1 MDADLVEIVQIV
13 GPGLETFSDYAG
25 IVFPP
30 EVTADLFLR
39 ELLEGGPGTPA
50 DRPFFTRLV
59 VSLMHPDLQ
68 QDQANLTEISELI
81 QARLAAR
88 QAANG

>member
-1 MDADLVEIVQIV
+1 MEPDFVETVQIV
-13 GPGLETFSDYAG
+13 GPGLKAFSAHAG

-30 EVTADLFLR
+30 EVTAEDFLR
-39 ELLEGGPGTPA
+39 ELVEGAPGTPA
-50 DRPFFTRLV
+50 DPAFFARLV

-68 QDQANLTEISELI
+68 QDQANLAEISELI

-88 QAANG
+88 RAARG